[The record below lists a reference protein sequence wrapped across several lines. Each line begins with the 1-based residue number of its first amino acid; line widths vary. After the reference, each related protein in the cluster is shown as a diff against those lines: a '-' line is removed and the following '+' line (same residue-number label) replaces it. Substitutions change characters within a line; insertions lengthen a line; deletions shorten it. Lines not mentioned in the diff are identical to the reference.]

1 MLNAF
6 VAVDLETTGLNVE
19 SDLIIEVGATRFDR
33 DGHVETY
40 RTFVDPGRTIPI
52 EVQEL
57 TGISNADLVGAPR
70 FSEVRAQVAEFIG
83 DRAVVGQ
90 NIAFDLSF
98 LAAERILPPGPRFDT
113 WELASILLPTADRL
127 NLGAIA
133 VLLDVTMP
141 VAHRALADA
150 EATRDIFLALLTRM
164 ESLPRSLLVE
174 LRSFA
179 ERAGWGFAALL
190 DDALERAGSRTISV
204 EEAAAIVAAIAL
216 RTPRPVAPPLV
227 PRDVRIP
234 VHPDEVDAV
243 FGLPAAR
250 RELFPTFEPRRG
262 QVEMGRAVASH
273 LDHGGYLA
281 VEAGTGTGKSMAY
294 LVPAMLHAV
303 RNDDRV
309 VVSTHTLNLQDQLS
323 QRDAPQS
330 AALVETYLREQGE
343 SGGVRVAML
352 KGRSNYLCL
361 ERWADVR
368 RDPSPRTEAEVRLFA
383 RVAAWLPETRTGDLA
398 ELYMTSQERPAWSQ
412 IAAEDTDCL
421 QRRCPYVRDGS
432 CFLLRARQEAAAAHV
447 VIVNHSL
454 LLANAAQDDQVL
466 PPFTYLVVDE
476 AHRLEEVATQHFTTT
491 LGMKELR
498 DLADTIS
505 TAGRQSQLGFAARL
519 QGAQGVAD
527 GETLALS
534 PVAGLAPL
542 AGSLDVAATG
552 TREHARE
559 LADALRGFIEESLE
573 DGTTRR
579 DISLTPARR
588 GQASWEEVETAGVHV
603 DMGLQVLADRLGQVR
618 ETLAGLQAP
627 SATQPSEGEP
637 QALGPDRWQAERW
650 QTDLRQDATRLRD
663 AVLAARDTLRRVVL
677 RADRDDITWV
687 ARTDGEIR
695 LGRAPLAIA
704 PQLNS
709 ELFGGRESVMATSA
723 TLTAGGSFD
732 FTLNR
737 LGMEEADA
745 LMIESPYDYRSA
757 VVALLASELPEP
769 GMPSYETSLQTTI
782 AEVVRASAGRT
793 LVLFTS
799 HQAVRSTSVAL
810 RSLLAEEEI
819 NVFAQ
824 GIDGS
829 PQRLLRMLNERPRS
843 VLLGTAA
850 FWEGVDVPGE
860 ALSQIVI
867 ARLPFPVPTD
877 PIYEGRSGAFD
888 DPFEEFAL
896 PQAVLRFRQGFG
908 RLIRGSTDRGTF
920 VVLDSRIV
928 RRAYGPTFLDGLPD
942 CEVRTL
948 RAAEIASHVSRWLG

>member
-1 MLNAF
+1 MLNEF

-19 SDLIIEVGATRFDR
+19 TDLIIEVGATRFDR
-33 DGHVETY
+33 DGHAEAY
-40 RTFVDPGRTIPI
+40 RTFVDPGRAIPI
-52 EVQEL
+52 EVQDL
-57 TGISNADLVGAPR
+57 TGITPADLVGAPR
-70 FSEVRAQVAEFIG
+70 FTDVRSAVIEFIG

-90 NIAFDLSF
+90 NVGFDLGF
-98 LAAERILPPGPRFDT
+98 LQAERVVPPGPAFDT

-127 NLGAIA
+127 NLSAIA
-133 VLLDVTMP
+133 ELLDVTMP

-150 EATRDIFLALLTRM
+150 EATRDIFLALLARLEM
-164 ESLPRSLLVE
+164 LPRALLVE

-179 ERAGWGFAALL
+179 ERAGWGVSALL
-190 DDALERAGSRTISV
+190 DDALERAGHGTVDPAEAAEIAASLTVRASRTP
-204 EEAAAIVAAIAL
+204 AA
-216 RTPRPVAPPLV
+216 PLV
-227 PRDVRIP
+227 PRDVRVP
-234 VHPDEVDAV
+234 VRAEDVAGV
-243 FGLPAAR
+243 FALGGSRTDLYPAYEAR
-250 RELFPTFEPRRG
+250 TG
-262 QVEMGRAVASH
+262 QVQMGQAVAAH

-294 LVPAMLHAV
+294 LVPAMVHAV

-330 AALVETYLREQGE
+330 AVLVEAYLREQGE
-343 SGGVRVAML
+343 TGGVRTSVL
-352 KGRSNYLCL
+352 KGRGNYLCL
-361 ERWADVR
+361 ERWAEVR
-368 RDPSPRTEAEVRLFA
+368 RDPSPRTEAEVRLFS
-383 RVAAWLPETRTGDLA
+383 RVAAWLPQTQTGDLA

-466 PPFTYLVVDE
+466 PPFRHLVVDE
-476 AHRLEEVATQHFTTT
+476 AHRLEDVATQHFTAT
-491 LGMKELR
+491 LGVKELR
-498 DLADTIS
+498 DLVES
-505 TAGRQSQLGFAARL
+505 AGIAGKQGQPGFAARL
-519 QGAQGVAD
+519 QGTSGGDAV
-527 GETLALS
+527 LALS
-534 PVAGLAPL
+534 PAAGLAPL
-542 AGSLDVAATG
+542 AASMEVAVSG
-552 TREHARE
+552 IHDHVRDLGE
-559 LADALRGFIEESLE
+559 ALRRFIEEALE
-573 DGTTRR
+573 DGGSRR

-588 GQASWEEVETAGVHV
+588 GQASWEEVETVAVSI
-603 DMGLQVLADRLGQVR
+603 DIGLQVLSDRLGQVR
-618 ETLAGLQAP
+618 DALAALEPETA
-627 SATQPSEGEP
+627 
-637 QALGPDRWQAERW
+637 WQAE
-650 QTDLRQDATRLRD
+650 LRQEAGRMRD
-663 AVLAARDTLRRVVL
+663 AFAEARVILRSVVL
-677 RADRDDITWV
+677 HADREDIAWV
-687 ARTDGEIR
+687 ARSDGDIR
-695 LGRAPLAIA
+695 IGRAPLEVARNLEAAIYR
-704 PQLNS
+704 
-709 ELFGGRESVMATSA
+709 GRESVLATSA
-723 TLTAGGSFD
+723 TLSAGGSFD
-732 FTLNR
+732 FTLRR
-737 LGMEEADA
+737 LGMDEADT
-745 LMIESPYDYRSA
+745 LIVESPYDYRTA
-757 VVALLASELPEP
+757 VLALLAEELPDP
-769 GMPSYETSLQTTI
+769 GMPSYETALQQTI

-810 RSLLAEEEI
+810 RGLLSEDEI

-843 VLLGTAA
+843 VVLGTAA

-877 PIYEGRSGAFD
+877 PIYEGRSEEFD
-888 DPFEEFAL
+888 DPFGEYAL

-908 RLIRGSTDRGTF
+908 RLIRGQTDRGTF

-928 RRAYGPTFLDGLPD
+928 RRSYGRTFLEGLPD

-948 RAAEIASHVSRWLG
+948 RAAEIAGHVERWLA